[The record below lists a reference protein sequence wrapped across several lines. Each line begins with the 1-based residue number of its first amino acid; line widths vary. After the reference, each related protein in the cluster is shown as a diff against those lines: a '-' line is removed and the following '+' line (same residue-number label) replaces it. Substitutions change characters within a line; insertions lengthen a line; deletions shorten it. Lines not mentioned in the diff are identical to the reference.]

1 MAASGPIDKAN
12 QKIELVSRLVTA
24 TYAESIESS
33 DRSALAINE
42 HVKTNPFLSNESI
55 FDTELKKYQ
64 NRWDKLALVLQRVLG
79 AKEILEYYL
88 QNSEFREV
96 LPASSIENMMHLQKW
111 CENKF
116 ERESDYKAFEALL
129 RDMLAELYSHE
140 GNLYNYTVQMRLCA
154 EIRSKFD
161 TLAAQPLETKYL
173 YMIFSSYQNLW
184 LDKQKVLEQQQM
196 GLPGGEVLHTASSS
210 SAPSY
215 HALNDVQVDVI
226 TSISVKTNNKIPE
239 APPPP
244 PPVLPLWK
252 ATCSSSSS
260 QQATVGVRT
269 AAKAAYSIDNN
280 QLLSQAQAF
289 KEKRKQKR
297 TQAQSSEPAMSVE
310 QVIEQ
315 EILENKKAKPIGP
328 RGEYLKSV
336 LEQSAEK
343 ARKRN
348 GQDFEVL
355 VKNMRTLQIKSN
367 KDADQLSRQAAT
379 LDSDSAETSMSASSS
394 NSNDGWVDKFIEKQ
408 RARASGS
415 PKSDDEENWSDDDFE
430 DKKKSADLEV
440 SVSEVSLS
448 ESLSVKIR
456 PR

>member
-1 MAASGPIDKAN
+1 M
-12 QKIELVSRLVTA
+12 
-24 TYAESIESS
+24 
-33 DRSALAINE
+33 
-42 HVKTNPFLSNESI
+42 
-55 FDTELKKYQ
+55 
-64 NRWDKLALVLQRVLG
+64 
-79 AKEILEYYL
+79 
-88 QNSEFREV
+88 
-96 LPASSIENMMHLQKW
+96 
-111 CENKF
+111 
-116 ERESDYKAFEALL
+116 
-129 RDMLAELYSHE
+129 
-140 GNLYNYTVQMRLCA
+140 
-154 EIRSKFD
+154 
-161 TLAAQPLETKYL
+161 
-173 YMIFSSYQNLW
+173 
-184 LDKQKVLEQQQM
+184 
-196 GLPGGEVLHTASSS
+196 
-210 SAPSY
+210 
-215 HALNDVQVDVI
+215 
-226 TSISVKTNNKIPE
+226 
-239 APPPP
+239 
-244 PPVLPLWK
+244 
-252 ATCSSSSS
+252 
-260 QQATVGVRT
+260 RT
-269 AAKAAYSIDNN
+269 AAKAAFSVDNN
-280 QLLSQAQAF
+280 QLLNQAQAF
-289 KEKRKQKR
+289 KDKRNQKMA
-297 TQAQSSEPAMSVE
+297 QAQSSESAMSEE

-315 EILENKKAKPIGP
+315 EILENKKAKPIDP

-367 KDADQLSRQAAT
+367 KEADQLSRQAAT